1 MFTPVMQIPFL
12 SRLFRRTHGNSGLL
26 AIGVSSSG
34 VSFIRVR
41 RSGDLPQVEMCVT
54 FPATDVTS
62 AVLEK
67 LRKEAHIGNYQFT
80 TLLDSGEY
88 QLLLVDA
95 PNVPVDELKTAI
107 RWRIKDTLTCHVD
120 DATVDVLQIPSSKSG
135 SERPQSLY
143 AVAASND
150 TLRKRIA
157 LFENARID
165 LEIIDIP
172 EMAQRNIAEL
182 FEERGRGLAL
192 LAFDDLGGLL
202 TFTLNGELY
211 LARRFEVTAGQLQD
225 ANDDLR
231 QQAIDR
237 IELEVQR
244 SLDYFDRQFNHI
256 PISRMLV
263 LAPMQSGLIKML
275 ANNLDFPVE
284 RLDLAQVMDIS
295 AAPDLADSDF
305 LAYVLP
311 TLGAALRQERR
322 TL

>member
-1 MFTPVMQIPFL
+1 MFTRVMQIPFL
-12 SRLFRRTHGNSGLL
+12 SNLFARTQGNLGLL

-34 VSFIRVR
+34 VNFVHVHQ
-41 RSGDLPQVEMCVT
+41 SGSMPRVEMCASFPVT
-54 FPATDVTS
+54 NVSS

-67 LRKEAHIGNYQFT
+67 LRKEARIGNYQFT
-80 TLLDSGEY
+80 TLLDPNEY

-95 PNVPVDELKTAI
+95 PNVPVAELKTAI
-107 RWRIKDTLTCHVD
+107 RWRIKDTLTYHVD
-120 DATVDVLQIPSSKSG
+120 DATVDVLQIPSKSG

-150 TLRKRIA
+150 TIRKRIA
-157 LFENARID
+157 LFENAHID
-165 LEIIDIP
+165 LEVIDIP

-182 FEERGRGLAL
+182 FEESGRGLAL
-192 LAFDDLGGLL
+192 LVFDDMGGLL

-211 LARRFEVTAGQLQD
+211 LARRFEITTGQLQD
-225 ANDDLR
+225 ANDGLR

-256 PISRMLV
+256 PMSRLLV
-263 LAPMQSGLIKML
+263 LAPKQSGLIKML
-275 ANNLDFPVE
+275 ASNLDFPVE

-295 AAPDLADSDF
+295 AVPDLADNDF

-311 TLGAALRQERR
+311 TLGAALRQEKR